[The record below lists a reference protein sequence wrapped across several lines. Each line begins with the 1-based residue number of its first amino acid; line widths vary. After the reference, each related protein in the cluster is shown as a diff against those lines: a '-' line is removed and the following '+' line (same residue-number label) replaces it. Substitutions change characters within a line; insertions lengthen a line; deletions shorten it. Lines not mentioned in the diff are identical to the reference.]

1 MLKSS
6 SSSIIARSLLKYGYS
21 GFKLEIIEYCEPD
34 KCLEREQYY
43 LDSIQP
49 ELNILKN
56 STSRLGVNHSETTIE
71 KIRISLLGNQRAVG
85 GERKLTPIKVIDNLT
100 GVKTEYPSITLAA
113 KALKVPKG
121 SLTGYFSKGTETPFK
136 GRYVLTKITD

>member
-1 MLKSS
+1 LK
-6 SSSIIARSLLKYGYS
+6 
-21 GFKLEIIEYCEPD
+21 
-34 KCLEREQYY
+34 
-43 LDSIQP
+43 
-49 ELNILKN
+49 
-56 STSRLGVNHSETTIE
+56 